1 MTDKITKD
9 TESWIIA
16 KNSQDEIRIMAVVV
30 GTKEDAENVADRFPS
45 WYVAGR
51 PEIGITDHR

>member
-16 KNSQDEIRIMAVVV
+16 KKSKDEIRVVIV
-30 GTKEDAENVADRFPS
+30 VIGTKDDAENVATRFPS